1 GLGMFL
7 RSTKRTLADGT
18 KAEYFQLA
26 QSVWDPIK
34 KQPVTD
40 IIHNFGRADE
50 ATRER
55 LRLLARSILTRV
67 GTVDE
72 MAGDSDLRLVDSF
85 VYGGFHVVRAL
96 WKRCGLQE
104 AIERAV
110 VKAETDM
117 PLAEALFAMVANR
130 LLAPRSKLYCYE
142 QWLAEEVYFPE
153 GEDLQLHHLYR
164 AMDLLEREHEV
175 VEKEVF
181 WKVATLMNLDV
192 DLIFYDTTSLHF
204 EIDFNDEVEQQGNEL
219 AGKRSYPAQRKRG
232 KSKNGR
238 SDAPQIVI
246 GLAVTRDGLPV
257 RCWIFPGNTVDV
269 TTVKKVKADL
279 RGWQLG
285 RCVFVGDAGMVS
297 AANLVELSRGG
308 GRYLLAKPVARGDEI
323 TTKVVGRPGRYR
335 SVADNLL
342 VKEVWWPSKA
352 AGERR
357 QRYAVCFN
365 PGEAKRQSRHREELL
380 AQLEAELATLRV
392 PDEGHS
398 KRICNLLSTPRYK
411 RYLRQTRGGGLAI
424 SRKAVRVAERLD
436 GKWVVTTND
445 DTLSVE
451 DMALGYKQL
460 LRVEECWRSMKSGLR
475 MRPVHHYTPHRIH
488 AHIRLCVL
496 ALLIERMAEKLCG
509 DTWRNIRDDL
519 NQVKVGILQGSAGR
533 IVQVTEAREDA
544 RKRLEQLDIQP
555 PPLVL
560 SAT

>member
-1 GLGMFL
+1 MFL
-7 RSTKRTLADGT
+7 RMTRRILADGT
-18 KAEYFQLA
+18 KAEYYQLA
-26 QSVWDPIK
+26 QSIWDPAK
-34 KQPVTD
+34 RQPVTRLV
-40 IIHNFGRADE
+40 HNFGRVDD

-55 LRLLARSILTRV
+55 LRVLAKSILTRV
-67 GTVDE
+67 GTVEE
-72 MAGDSDLRLVDSF
+72 MTPGSDLRLVDSF
-85 VYGGFHVVRAL
+85 VYGGFHVVREL

-104 AIERAV
+104 AIERAAD
-110 VKAETDM
+110 KAQTGM
-117 PLAEALFAMVANR
+117 PLEPALFAMVANR
-130 LLAPRSKLYCYE
+130 LLAPCSKLYCYE

-153 GEDLQLHHLYR
+153 GDELQLHHLYS
-164 AMDLLEREHEV
+164 AMDLLEREHEA

-181 WKVATLMNLDV
+181 WKVASLMNLDV

-204 EIDFNDEVEQQGNEL
+204 ELDFNDKSEQQGNQL
-219 AGKRSYPAQRKRG
+219 AGERSYPAQRKRG

-238 SDAPQIVI
+238 SDAPQIVV
-246 GLAVTRDGLPV
+246 GLAVTRDGMPV

-297 AANLVELSRGG
+297 AGNLVELSRGG

-323 TTKVVGRPGRYR
+323 TTQVVGRPGRYR
-335 SVADNLL
+335 KVADNLH
-342 VKEVWWPSKA
+342 VKEVWWPGKE

-365 PGEAKRQSRHREELL
+365 PKEAERQSKHRDEILV
-380 AQLEAELATLRV
+380 QLEAELQTLRV
-392 PDEGHS
+392 PAAGHS
-398 KRICNLLSTPRYK
+398 KRICGLLSTPRYK

-424 SRKAVRVAERLD
+424 SRKSVKSAACLD

-445 DTLSVE
+445 DTLGVE

-460 LRVEECWRSMKSGLR
+460 QRVEECWRSMKSGLR
-475 MRPVHHYTPHRIH
+475 MRPVHHHAPHRIH

-496 ALLIERMAEKLCG
+496 ALLIERMAELLCE
-509 DTWRNIRDDL
+509 DTWRNIRDDV
-519 NQVKVGILQGSAGR
+519 NQLKVGILQGASGR
-533 IVQVTEAREDA
+533 VVQVTEPREDA

-555 PPLVL
+555 PPPIL